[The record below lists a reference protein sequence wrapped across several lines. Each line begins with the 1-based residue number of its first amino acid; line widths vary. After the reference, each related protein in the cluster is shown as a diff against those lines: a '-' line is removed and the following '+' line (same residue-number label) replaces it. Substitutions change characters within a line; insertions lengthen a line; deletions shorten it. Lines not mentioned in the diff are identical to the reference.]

1 MTDKIYIKKI
11 VVGTPIKRVTSGA
24 FSIENLSGVDVSATE
39 SDGSILA
46 WKSSASKFVTTNL
59 KGSTN
64 ISANYDS
71 GLEQYTFSFTGDTIT
86 GSLIPDSNEA
96 YDLGSATK
104 KWKDLHLS
112 GNTIQ
117 LGTISLRD
125 SNGSFV
131 VVDSGGSKETLGV
144 SLSSNNTGVLNFDSG
159 LGQFTFNDSDL
170 ARTNIN
176 ETFHSGITVL
186 NGATIDSATITNL
199 ANTNLTGSQATFDS
213 ANIGTLRV
221 TGNTVLDGNLTI
233 TGTETTVNTE
243 TINLADNTIVL
254 NSNATG
260 TPSEDAGIEIE
271 RGSSANKSFLWDEG
285 SEYWT
290 LGSETLQTTGKILY
304 GNVYS
309 SEGDLPN
316 AGTYHGMFAH
326 VHGTGKGYFAHGGAW
341 HKLLDETSSTTANLT
356 EGSNLYYTTA
366 RSDSDFDVRLATKNT
381 ANLSEG
387 SNLYYT
393 TTRADSDFDV
403 RLATKTTSNV
413 AEGTNLY
420 YTSTR
425 VDSDILNSSIDAQR
439 AAPVY
444 HKIVVTV
451 ESGYYLI
458 DGTSQAN
465 MVLSPNVVYRFD
477 QSHSSNSSHPLVFST
492 TSDGTHGGGSE
503 LSSNFKVYNKVGN
516 AGSTGAYV
524 DLAVEQD
531 AGKLYY
537 YCQSHGGM
545 GGVANTSPLSS
556 ISVTDAG
563 GDGSLSYNSSTG
575 VITYTGPSATE
586 VRAHLTANKGL
597 SVSNGEFNIDSAN
610 VRGMFSA
617 GGDLSYNSGT
627 GQFSFD
633 VEQVYTKTNF
643 DSDLGAALDGGAGIT
658 YDSAQDTI
666 SITATGVTAGT
677 YGNASQIPVFSVNA
691 QGQLD
696 SAGTVAVA
704 GVSTFSFDSANGNIT
719 IGTADGGSFLTT
731 ITLDPYTTTNLTE
744 GTRKYYTTARADSDF
759 DIRLATKTTQNVA
772 EHSSNLYYTTA
783 RWDARLAQK
792 DLDNIAEGSTN
803 LYYTSARADSD
814 AKNSVSVTDAGGDG
828 SLSYNSTNGV
838 FTYTGPS
845 SSDVRAHFSA
855 AGDLTYDSSTGR
867 FSIDVENVYTKSNFD
882 SDLGDALVGGTG
894 ITYDSSSDTINLTN
908 TGVTAAT
915 YGSSTSVPQIAI
927 NAQGQI
933 TSASNVTIA
942 GVTGVDFD
950 SSNATITIQTT
961 GGNFTDVI
969 SLDPFTTANL
979 SENTNL
985 YYTDARARASNSVT
999 DAGGDGSLAY
1009 NSTTGVIT
1017 YTGPS
1022 AAEVRA
1028 HLTANKGLSVSNGEF
1043 NIDSANVKGMFSA
1056 SDAGGDGSF
1065 AYSNGVFTYTGPSAT
1080 EVRAHL
1086 TANKGLSVSN
1096 GVFDIDSANVKAMF
1110 SGSSGVNYSNG
1121 AITAD
1126 TNEIRGFFT
1135 ANKGLSVSS
1144 GEFNIDSANVRGMFS
1159 GSTGVTYNSGTG
1171 AIAIGQAVSTS
1182 DDVTFQDVTV
1192 SGNLTITGDT
1202 VQTGSV
1208 VSDNNFTGLTNS
1220 NTGNSQD
1227 FGFYGKYVE
1236 GGTTKYGGVFY
1247 DASTDNTF
1255 RLFTDTQTLPTSTV
1269 NTGATGYSS
1278 ANLIV
1283 KDINAEDLVLSGN
1296 LTVNGATVTNSAT
1309 NTTIEDALIELGS
1322 GNTGSNSND
1331 LGLVLERGTTGDN
1344 VFMGWDESIDR
1355 VRFATTTAT
1364 GSSTGDLSL
1373 TNANVQAARFYGDLT
1388 GNVTGTTS
1396 DISNHTTADL
1406 TENTNLYHTT
1416 ARARGAI
1423 SVTDAGGDGSASYNS
1438 TTGVITYTGPSAS
1451 EVRAHLTANKG
1462 LSVSSGEFNIDSANV
1477 RGMFSASGDLSYNS
1491 GTGQFSFSD
1500 SAQHTSAQIRAM
1512 FSGSTGITLNG
1523 TTGAI
1528 STTDGDIVH
1537 DNLSGFVAN
1546 EHIDHT
1552 SVTLTAGTGLTGGG
1566 TIAASRTFNVVG
1578 GKGIIAN
1585 ANDIQVD
1592 SANIKGMFSGGT
1604 GITYSNG
1611 AISTTDGDIVHDNL
1625 SGFVANEHID
1635 HSGVTMTAG
1644 TGLTGGGT
1652 IAATRT
1658 FNVVGG
1664 KGITANANDIQIDSA
1679 NVLGMF
1685 SGSGDLSY
1693 NSGTGA
1699 FSFSETYSTAA
1710 ELMTALKTV
1719 DTNSS
1724 GLNADLLDGQQ
1735 GTHYRINVYNNA
1747 GTLLN

>member
-1 MTDKIYIKKI
+1 
-11 VVGTPIKRVTSGA
+11 
-24 FSIENLSGVDVSATE
+24 
-39 SDGSILA
+39 
-46 WKSSASKFVTTNL
+46 
-59 KGSTN
+59 
-64 ISANYDS
+64 
-71 GLEQYTFSFTGDTIT
+71 
-86 GSLIPDSNEA
+86 
-96 YDLGSATK
+96 
-104 KWKDLHLS
+104 
-112 GNTIQ
+112 
-117 LGTISLRD
+117 
-125 SNGSFV
+125 
-131 VVDSGGSKETLGV
+131 
-144 SLSSNNTGVLNFDSG
+144 
-159 LGQFTFNDSDL
+159 
-170 ARTNIN
+170 
-176 ETFHSGITVL
+176 
-186 NGATIDSATITNL
+186 
-199 ANTNLTGSQATFDS
+199 
-213 ANIGTLRV
+213 
-221 TGNTVLDGNLTI
+221 
-233 TGTETTVNTE
+233 
-243 TINLADNTIVL
+243 
-254 NSNATG
+254 
-260 TPSEDAGIEIE
+260 
-271 RGSSANKSFLWDEG
+271 
-285 SEYWT
+285 
-290 LGSETLQTTGKILY
+290 
-304 GNVYS
+304 
-309 SEGDLPN
+309 
-316 AGTYHGMFAH
+316 MFAH
-326 VHGTGKGYFAHGGAW
+326 VHGTGKGYFAHAGAW
-341 HKLLDETSSTTANLT
+341 HKLLDETSSTTASLT
-356 EGSNLYYTTA
+356 
-366 RSDSDFDVRLATKNT
+366 
-381 ANLSEG
+381 EG

-393 TTRADSDFDV
+393 TTRADSDFDI

-420 YTSTR
+420 YTSAR
-425 VDSDILNSSIDAQR
+425 ADSDAKNSVSA
-439 AAPVY
+439 
-444 HKIVVTV
+444 
-451 ESGYYLI
+451 
-458 DGTSQAN
+458 
-465 MVLSPNVVYRFD
+465 
-477 QSHSSNSSHPLVFST
+477 
-492 TSDGTHGGGSE
+492 
-503 LSSNFKVYNKVGN
+503 
-516 AGSTGAYV
+516 
-524 DLAVEQD
+524 
-531 AGKLYY
+531 
-537 YCQSHGGM
+537 
-545 GGVANTSPLSS
+545 
-556 ISVTDAG
+556 TDAG

-575 VITYTGPSATE
+575 VITYTGPNASE

-704 GVSTFSFDSANGNIT
+704 GVSTLAFDSSGGNLT
-719 IGTADGGSFLTT
+719 IGTADGNTFLTT
-731 ITLDPYTTTNLTE
+731 ITLDPFTTADLTE
-744 GTRKYYTTARADSDF
+744 GANKYYTTARSDSDF
-759 DIRLATKTTQNVA
+759 DVRLGTKSTSNLS
-772 EHSSNLYYTTA
+772 EGSNLYYTTA
-783 RWDARLAQK
+783 RWDARLAEK
-792 DLDNIAEGSTN
+792 DLDDIAEGSTN
-803 LYYTSARADSD
+803 LFYTSARADSD

-845 SSDVRAHFSA
+845 SSDVRAQFSA

-915 YGSSTSVPQIAI
+915 YGSATSVPQFSV

-933 TSASNVTIA
+933 DSARNVTIA

-1043 NIDSANVKGMFSA
+1043 NIDSSNVKGMFSA
-1056 SDAGGDGSF
+1056 SGDLSYSNGQFSFTERTDAEVRGLVSATDAGGDGSF
-1065 AYSNGVFTYTGPSAT
+1065 SYNASTGAFTYTGPSAT

-1086 TANKGLSVSN
+1086 TANKGLSVSSGEFNIDSDNVKGMFSATDAGGDGSFSYSN
-1096 GVFDIDSANVKAMF
+1096 GVYTYTGPNATEVRAHLTANKGLSVTNGEFNIDSANVKAMF
-1110 SGSSGVNYSNG
+1110 SGGTGVTYSNG
-1121 AITAD
+1121 AI
-1126 TNEIRGFFT
+1126 
-1135 ANKGLSVSS
+1135 S
-1144 GEFNIDSANVRGMFS
+1144 
-1159 GSTGVTYNSGTG
+1159 
-1171 AIAIGQAVSTS
+1171 IGQAVATS
-1182 DDVTFQDVTV
+1182 DDVTFNDLVV
-1192 SGNLTITGDT
+1192 SGNLSILGS
-1202 VQTGSV
+1202 QTDV
-1208 VSDNNFTGLTNS
+1208 A
-1220 NTGNSQD
+1220 
-1227 FGFYGKYVE
+1227 
-1236 GGTTKYGGVFY
+1236 TT
-1247 DASTDNTF
+1247 
-1255 RLFTDTQTLPTSTV
+1255 
-1269 NTGATGYSS
+1269 
-1278 ANLIV
+1278 
-1283 KDINAEDLVLSGN
+1283 N
-1296 LTVNGATVTNSAT
+1296 LTVTDKNITIADSSTTSALTNGAGLTFGAWSSG
-1309 NTTIEDALIELGS
+1309 TIPTFTWSHGDQRLVSNYAIGANLV
-1322 GNTGSNSND
+1322 GN
-1331 LGLVLERGTTGDN
+1331 V
-1344 VFMGWDESIDR
+1344 
-1355 VRFATTTAT
+1355 
-1364 GSSTGDLSL
+1364 
-1373 TNANVQAARFYGDLT
+1373 T

-1438 TTGVITYTGPSAS
+1438 STGVITYTGPSAS

-1477 RGMFSASGDLSYNS
+1477 RGMFSAGGDLSYSN
-1491 GTGQFSFSD
+1491 GVFSYTDSD
-1500 SAQHTSAQIRAM
+1500 RTAAQIKGL
-1512 FSGSTGITLNG
+1512 FSGGTGITYSN
-1523 TTGAI
+1523 GAI

-1546 EHIDHT
+1546 EHIDHS
-1552 SVTLTAGTGLTGGG
+1552 SVSVTAGTGLTGGG
-1566 TIAASRTFNVVG
+1566 TIAATRTVNVIG

-1679 NVLGMF
+1679 NVKGMF
-1685 SGSGDLSY
+1685 SASGDLGYS
-1693 NSGTGA
+1693 NGV

-1710 ELMTALKTV
+1710 ELLTALKTV
-1719 DTNSS
+1719 DTDAS
-1724 GLNADLLDGQQ
+1724 GLNADTLDGQQ

>member
-24 FSIENLSGVDVSATE
+24 FNIENLSGVDVSATE

-46 WKSSASKFVTTNL
+46 YKSSTSKFVTTNL
-59 KGSTN
+59 KGSGN
-64 ISANYDS
+64 ISATYDS
-71 GLEQYTFSFTGDTIT
+71 SNNQYVFGFDQTAFVGN
-86 GSLIPDSNEA
+86 LIPSTNETQ
-96 YDLGSATK
+96 DLGSTTN
-104 KWKDLHLS
+104 KWRDLFLS

-117 LGTISLRD
+117 LGSVLLRD
-125 SNGSFV
+125 SGGSFV
-131 VVDSGGSKETLGV
+131 VVDSSGNKETLGV
-144 SLSSNNTGVLNFDSG
+144 SLSSNNTAVFSFDSG
-159 LGQFTFNDSDL
+159 SGQFTFNDSDL

-213 ANIGTLRV
+213 ANIGSLRV

-233 TGTETTVNTE
+233 TGTETILNTE
-243 TINLADNTIVL
+243 TIQLADNTIVL

-260 TPSEDAGIEIE
+260 TPTEDAGIEIE

-304 GNVYS
+304 SNVYS
-309 SEGDLPN
+309 SEGDLPDAN
-316 AGTYHGMFAH
+316 TYHGMFAH

-341 HKLLDETSSTTANLT
+341 HKLLDETSSTTASLT
-356 EGSNLYYTTA
+356 
-366 RSDSDFDVRLATKNT
+366 
-381 ANLSEG
+381 EG

-393 TTRADSDFDV
+393 TTRADSDFDIRLATKNTANLLEGSNLYYTTTRSDSDFDV

-477 QSHSSNSSHPLVFST
+477 QSHSSNGSHPLVFST

-516 AGSTGAYV
+516 AGDSGAYV

-537 YCQSHGGM
+537 YCQNHGGM

-556 ISVTDAG
+556 ISITDAG

-575 VITYTGPSATE
+575 VITYTGPNASE

-704 GVSTFSFDSANGNIT
+704 GVSTLAFDSSGGNLT
-719 IGTADGGSFLTT
+719 IGTADGNTFLTT
-731 ITLDPYTTTNLTE
+731 ITLDPFTTADLTE
-744 GTRKYYTTARADSDF
+744 GANKYYTTARSDSDF
-759 DIRLATKTTQNVA
+759 DVRLGTKSTSNLS
-772 EHSSNLYYTTA
+772 EGSNLYYTTA
-783 RWDARLAQK
+783 RWDARLAEK
-792 DLDNIAEGSTN
+792 DLDDIAEGSTN
-803 LYYTSARADSD
+803 LFYTSARADSD

-855 AGDLTYDSSTGR
+855 AGDLTYDSSSGR
-867 FSIDVENVYTKSNFD
+867 FSIDVEQVYTKANFD
-882 SDLGDALVGGTG
+882 SDLRQQIAGGTG
-894 ITYDSSSDTINLTN
+894 ITIQRLAKEVFSISN
-908 TGVTAAT
+908 TGVAAAT
-915 YGSSTSVPQIAI
+915 YGSATSVPQFSV

-933 TSASNVTIA
+933 DSARNVTIA
-942 GVTGVDFD
+942 GVTGIDFD

-1065 AYSNGVFTYTGPSAT
+1065 AYSNGVFTYTGPSAS

-1135 ANKGLSVSS
+1135 ANKGLSVSG

-1159 GSTGVTYNSGTG
+1159 GGTGVTYTSGTG
-1171 AIAIGQAVSTS
+1171 AIAIGQAVATS

-1208 VSDNNFTGLTNS
+1208 VSDNNFTGLTAS
-1220 NTGNSQD
+1220 NTGNSTD

-1255 RLFTDTQTLPTSTV
+1255 RLFTDTTTLPTSTV

-1322 GNTGSNSND
+1322 GNTGSNAND

-1364 GSSTGDLSL
+1364 GSSTGDLTL

-1388 GNVTGTTS
+1388 GDVTGTVS
-1396 DISNHTTADL
+1396 DISNFTTANL

-1438 TTGVITYTGPSAS
+1438 STGVITYTGPSATQ
-1451 EVRAHLTANKG
+1451 VRAHFTANKG

-1477 RGMFSASGDLSYNS
+1477 KAMFSAGGDLSYSN
-1491 GTGQFSFSD
+1491 GVFSYTDSD
-1500 SAQHTSAQIRAM
+1500 RTAAQIKGL
-1512 FSGSTGITLNG
+1512 FSGGTGITYSN
-1523 TTGAI
+1523 GAI

-1546 EHIDHT
+1546 EHIDHS
-1552 SVTLTAGTGLTGGG
+1552 SVSVTAGTGLTGGG
-1566 TIAASRTFNVVG
+1566 TIAATRTVNVIG

-1685 SGSGDLSY
+1685 SGSGDISY

-1699 FSFSETYSTAA
+1699 FSFSETYSSAA
-1710 ELMTALKTV
+1710 ELMTAIKTV
-1719 DTNSS
+1719 DGTGT
-1724 GLNADLLDGQQ
+1724 GLDADLLDGQH
-1735 GTHYRINVYNNA
+1735 GAYYRINVYNNA

>member
-24 FSIENLSGVDVSATE
+24 FNIENLSGVDVSATE

-46 WKSSASKFVTTNL
+46 YKSSTSKFVTTNL
-59 KGSTN
+59 RGSGN
-64 ISANYDS
+64 ISATYDS
-71 GLEQYTFSFTGDTIT
+71 SNNQYVFGFDQNTFSGN
-86 GSLIPDSNEA
+86 LIPSTNETQ
-96 YDLGSATK
+96 DLGSTTN
-104 KWKDLHLS
+104 KWRDLFLS

-117 LGTISLRD
+117 LGSVLLRD
-125 SNGSFV
+125 SGGSFV
-131 VVDSGGSKETLGV
+131 VVDSSGNKETLGV
-144 SLSSNNTGVLNFDSG
+144 SLSSNNTAVFSFDSG
-159 LGQFTFNDSDL
+159 SGQFTFNDSDL

-213 ANIGTLRV
+213 ANIGSLRV

-233 TGTETTVNTE
+233 TGTETILNTE
-243 TINLADNTIVL
+243 TIQLADNTIVL

-304 GNVYS
+304 SNVYS
-309 SEGDLPN
+309 SEGDLPS
-316 AGTYHGMFAH
+316 ASTYHGMFAH

-341 HKLLDETSSTTANLT
+341 HKLLDETSSTTASLT
-356 EGSNLYYTTA
+356 EGSNLYYTRARFDSALGDATSTASVRGYVSGDKGLVYNSSTGVFDIDSANIKGMFSATGDLTYNSSTGAFSFDVEDVYTKVNFDSDLGDALVGGTGISYDSSSDTISITNTGVAAATYGSATQIPVFTVNAQGQLDSAGSVAVAGVTSFTFDSSDGDISIGTADGATFTTRINLSPFTTSTLTEQGNLYYTDVRARNSQSVTDAGGDGSLSYNTSTGVLTYTGPSASETRAHFSAGGDMTYDSSTGRFSIDVEQIYTKANFDSDFLSRLVTQIDSAGITTATIGTLNNTTLVGSQATFDSATITTLTNTNMVGSQATFDSANITALGGITGFDATSTSTLRGLFSAGGDLTYNSSTGQYSFDVETVYTKANFDSDLGDANTAQLPEGTNLYYTTA
-366 RSDSDFDVRLATKNT
+366 RSDSDFDIRLATKTT
-381 ANLSEG
+381 ANVTEG

-393 TTRADSDFDV
+393 TV
-403 RLATKTTSNV
+403 RS
-413 AEGTNLY
+413 
-420 YTSTR
+420 
-425 VDSDILNSSIDAQR
+425 
-439 AAPVY
+439 
-444 HKIVVTV
+444 
-451 ESGYYLI
+451 
-458 DGTSQAN
+458 
-465 MVLSPNVVYRFD
+465 
-477 QSHSSNSSHPLVFST
+477 
-492 TSDGTHGGGSE
+492 
-503 LSSNFKVYNKVGN
+503 
-516 AGSTGAYV
+516 
-524 DLAVEQD
+524 
-531 AGKLYY
+531 
-537 YCQSHGGM
+537 
-545 GGVANTSPLSS
+545 
-556 ISVTDAG
+556 
-563 GDGSLSYNSSTG
+563 
-575 VITYTGPSATE
+575 
-586 VRAHLTANKGL
+586 
-597 SVSNGEFNIDSAN
+597 
-610 VRGMFSA
+610 
-617 GGDLSYNSGT
+617 
-627 GQFSFD
+627 
-633 VEQVYTKTNF
+633 
-643 DSDLGAALDGGAGIT
+643 
-658 YDSAQDTI
+658 
-666 SITATGVTAGT
+666 
-677 YGNASQIPVFSVNA
+677 
-691 QGQLD
+691 
-696 SAGTVAVA
+696 
-704 GVSTFSFDSANGNIT
+704 
-719 IGTADGGSFLTT
+719 
-731 ITLDPYTTTNLTE
+731 
-744 GTRKYYTTARADSDF
+744 DSDF
-759 DIRLATKTTQNVA
+759 DIRLATKSTTNVS
-772 EHSSNLYYTTA
+772 EGNNLYYTTA
-783 RWDARLAQK
+783 R
-792 DLDNIAEGSTN
+792 
-803 LYYTSARADSD
+803 ADSD
-814 AKNSVSVTDAGGDG
+814 AKASLLVNDAGGDG
-828 SLSYNSTNGV
+828 SLAYDSATGV

-855 AGDLTYDSSTGR
+855 GGDMTYDSATGR
-867 FSIDVENVYTKSNFD
+867 FSIDVEQVYTKANFD
-882 SDLGDALVGGTG
+882 SDLRQQIAGGTG
-894 ITYDSSSDTINLTN
+894 ITIQRLAKEVFSISN
-908 TGVTAAT
+908 TGVAAAT
-915 YGSSTSVPQIAI
+915 YGSATSVPQFSV

-933 TSASNVTIA
+933 DSARNVTIA

-985 YYTDARARASNSVT
+985 YYTDARARASISAGGNLSYNNSTGVMSYTTPTMYADADARSAISVT

-1022 AAEVRA
+1022 A
-1028 HLTANKGLSVSNGEF
+1028 S
-1043 NIDSANVKGMFSA
+1043 
-1056 SDAGGDGSF
+1056 
-1065 AYSNGVFTYTGPSAT
+1065 

-1096 GVFDIDSANVKAMF
+1096 GVFDIDSANVKAML
-1110 SGSSGVNYSNG
+1110 SGSSGVNYSVSSG

-1159 GSTGVTYNSGTG
+1159 GGTGVTYTSGTG
-1171 AIAIGQAVSTS
+1171 AIAIGQAVATS

-1208 VSDNNFTGLTNS
+1208 VSDNNFTGLTNA

-1283 KDINAEDLVLSGN
+1283 KDITAEDLVLSGN

-1322 GNTGSNSND
+1322 GNTGSNAND

-1364 GSSTGDLSL
+1364 GASTGDLTL
-1373 TNANVQAARFYGDLT
+1373 TNANVQAGRFYGDLT
-1388 GNVTGTTS
+1388 GDVTGTVS
-1396 DISNHTTADL
+1396 DISNFTTANL

-1438 TTGVITYTGPSAS
+1438 STGVITYTGPSATQ
-1451 EVRAHLTANKG
+1451 VRAHLTANKG

-1477 RGMFSASGDLSYNS
+1477 KAMFSAGGDLSYSN
-1491 GTGQFSFSD
+1491 GVFSYTDSD
-1500 SAQHTSAQIRAM
+1500 RTAAQIK
-1512 FSGSTGITLNG
+1512 
-1523 TTGAI
+1523 
-1528 STTDGDIVH
+1528 
-1537 DNLSGFVAN
+1537 
-1546 EHIDHT
+1546 
-1552 SVTLTAGTGLTGGG
+1552 GL
-1566 TIAASRTFNVVG
+1566 
-1578 GKGIIAN
+1578 
-1585 ANDIQVD
+1585 
-1592 SANIKGMFSGGT
+1592 FSGGT

-1635 HSGVTMTAG
+1635 HSSVSVIAG
-1644 TGLTGGGT
+1644 TGLAGGGT
-1652 IAATRT
+1652 IAANRT
-1658 FNVVGG
+1658 INVVGG

-1685 SGSGDLSY
+1685 SAGGDLSY

-1699 FSFSETYSTAA
+1699 FSFSETYSSAA
-1710 ELMTALKTV
+1710 ELLTALKTV

-1724 GLNADLLDGQQ
+1724 GLNADTLDGQQ
-1735 GTHYRINVYNNA
+1735 GSYYTNASNLSSGTIPNDRIDVPASGDWWSGSPPKVGNDGVMEVGKYIDFHITDSGSADFDTRLVSGTNSLTIGNAGRILTTGDEGSGNGLDADTLDGQEGTHYRINVYNNA

>member
-71 GLEQYTFSFTGDTIT
+71 SQGQYTFSFTGDTFT

-104 KWKDLHLS
+104 KWRDLYLS
-112 GNTIQ
+112 GNTIT
-117 LGTISLRD
+117 LGTLQLK
-125 SNGSFV
+125 
-131 VVDSGGSKETLGV
+131 DSGGQLVFVDSSGNKTGLGL
-144 SLSSNNTGVLNFDSG
+144 SLTTNNTNVLSLDSDTGV
-159 LGQFTFNDSDL
+159 FTFNDSDL

-176 ETFHSGITVL
+176 ETFHSGLTVKGGL
-186 NGATIDSATITNL
+186 SVAGGATLDSATITNL
-199 ANTNLTGSQATFDS
+199 ANTNLTGSQATLDS

-243 TINLADNTIVL
+243 IINLADNTIVL

-304 GNVYS
+304 GNVYN
-309 SEGDLPN
+309 SEGDLPS
-316 AGTYHGMFAH
+316 ASTYHGMFAH
-326 VHGTGKGYFAHGGAW
+326 VHGTGKGYFAHAGAW

-366 RSDSDFDVRLATKNT
+366 RSDSDFDIRLATKNT

-439 AAPVY
+439 TAPVY

-451 ESGYYLI
+451 ESGYFLI

-503 LSSNFKVYNKVGN
+503 LSSNFKVYNKVGA

-524 DLAVEQD
+524 DFAVEQD

-537 YCQSHGGM
+537 YCQNHSGM
-545 GGVANTSPLSS
+545 GGVANTSPISS
-556 ISVTDAG
+556 ISVADAG
-563 GDGSLSYNSSTG
+563 GDGSLAYNNSTG
-575 VITYTGPSATE
+575 VITYTGPSASE
-586 VRAHLTANKGL
+586 VRAH
-597 SVSNGEFNIDSAN
+597 
-610 VRGMFSA
+610 FSA
-617 GGDLSYNSGT
+617 GGDLSYNSST

-803 LYYTSARADSD
+803 LFYTSARADSD

-867 FSIDVENVYTKSNFD
+867 FSIDVEQVYSKANFD
-882 SDLGDALVGGTG
+882 SDLGAALVGGTG

-927 NAQGQI
+927 NAQGQV

-979 SENTNL
+979 TENTNL

-1065 AYSNGVFTYTGPSAT
+1065 SYSNGVF
-1080 EVRAHL
+1080 
-1086 TANKGLSVSN
+1086 
-1096 GVFDIDSANVKAMF
+1096 
-1110 SGSSGVNYSNG
+1110 
-1121 AITAD
+1121 
-1126 TNEIRGFFT
+1126 
-1135 ANKGLSVSS
+1135 
-1144 GEFNIDSANVRGMFS
+1144 
-1159 GSTGVTYNSGTG
+1159 
-1171 AIAIGQAVSTS
+1171 
-1182 DDVTFQDVTV
+1182 
-1192 SGNLTITGDT
+1192 
-1202 VQTGSV
+1202 
-1208 VSDNNFTGLTNS
+1208 
-1220 NTGNSQD
+1220 
-1227 FGFYGKYVE
+1227 
-1236 GGTTKYGGVFY
+1236 
-1247 DASTDNTF
+1247 
-1255 RLFTDTQTLPTSTV
+1255 
-1269 NTGATGYSS
+1269 
-1278 ANLIV
+1278 
-1283 KDINAEDLVLSGN
+1283 
-1296 LTVNGATVTNSAT
+1296 
-1309 NTTIEDALIELGS
+1309 
-1322 GNTGSNSND
+1322 
-1331 LGLVLERGTTGDN
+1331 
-1344 VFMGWDESIDR
+1344 
-1355 VRFATTTAT
+1355 
-1364 GSSTGDLSL
+1364 
-1373 TNANVQAARFYGDLT
+1373 
-1388 GNVTGTTS
+1388 
-1396 DISNHTTADL
+1396 
-1406 TENTNLYHTT
+1406 
-1416 ARARGAI
+1416 
-1423 SVTDAGGDGSASYNS
+1423 
-1438 TTGVITYTGPSAS
+1438 TYTGPSAS

-1462 LSVSSGEFNIDSANV
+1462 LSVSNGEFNIDSA
-1477 RGMFSASGDLSYNS
+1477 M
-1491 GTGQFSFSD
+1491 
-1500 SAQHTSAQIRAM
+1500 
-1512 FSGSTGITLNG
+1512 
-1523 TTGAI
+1523 
-1528 STTDGDIVH
+1528 
-1537 DNLSGFVAN
+1537 
-1546 EHIDHT
+1546 
-1552 SVTLTAGTGLTGGG
+1552 
-1566 TIAASRTFNVVG
+1566 
-1578 GKGIIAN
+1578 
-1585 ANDIQVD
+1585 
-1592 SANIKGMFSGGT
+1592 
-1604 GITYSNG
+1604 
-1611 AISTTDGDIVHDNL
+1611 
-1625 SGFVANEHID
+1625 
-1635 HSGVTMTAG
+1635 
-1644 TGLTGGGT
+1644 
-1652 IAATRT
+1652 
-1658 FNVVGG
+1658 
-1664 KGITANANDIQIDSA
+1664 
-1679 NVLGMF
+1679 
-1685 SGSGDLSY
+1685 
-1693 NSGTGA
+1693 
-1699 FSFSETYSTAA
+1699 
-1710 ELMTALKTV
+1710 
-1719 DTNSS
+1719 
-1724 GLNADLLDGQQ
+1724 
-1735 GTHYRINVYNNA
+1735 
-1747 GTLLN
+1747 

>member
-1 MTDKIYIKKI
+1 MSIEKIILKKI
-11 VVGTPIKRVTSGA
+11 SVGVPIKRVTSGA
-24 FSIENLSGVDVSATE
+24 FSIGNLSGVDVSGTE

-46 WKSSASKFVTTNL
+46 YNNSTGKYEITNL
-59 KGSTN
+59 RSD
-64 ISANYDS
+64 ANVTVDYDS
-71 GLEQYTFSFTGDTIT
+71 AGNLYTFGLTNNAFTGSIV
-86 GSLIPDSNEA
+86 PDSNEV
-96 YDLGSATK
+96 YDLGSSTK
-104 KWKDLHLS
+104 KWRDLYLS
-112 GNTIQ
+112 GNTIT
-117 LGTISLRD
+117 LGTLSLKD
-125 SNGSFV
+125 SDGDLIVVDASNKKINLDLSLSTNNTAVFSFDSSTGSFV
-131 VVDSGGSKETLGV
+131 
-144 SLSSNNTGVLNFDSG
+144 
-159 LGQFTFNDSDL
+159 FNDSDL
-170 ARTNIN
+170 ARTDIN
-176 ETFHSGITVL
+176 ETFHQGLTVKGGL
-186 NGATIDSATITNL
+186 SIDGGMTLDSATITNL
-199 ANTNLTGSQATFDS
+199 ANTQLTGSQATFDS
-213 ANIGTLRV
+213 ADIQTLRV
-221 TGNTVLDGNLTI
+221 RGNTVLEGNLTI
-233 TGTETTVNTE
+233 TGTETVVNTE

-260 TPSEDAGIEIE
+260 TPSEDGGIEIE
-271 RGSSANKSFLWDEG
+271 RGDQPNKSFLWDEG

-290 LGSETLQTTGKILY
+290 LGSETLQTTGKILF

-309 SEGDLPN
+309 SEGDLPD

-341 HKLLDETSSTTANLT
+341 HKLLDETSSTTTDLT
-356 EGSNLYYTTA
+356 EGTNLYYTTD
-366 RSDSDFDVRLATKNT
+366 RFDSRLGTKT
-381 ANLSEG
+381 TDNLTEG
-387 SNLYYT
+387 TSLYYT

-413 AEGTNLY
+413 TEGTNLY

-439 AAPVY
+439 TAPVY
-444 HKIVVTV
+444 HTIVVTA
-451 ESGYYLI
+451 SGGNFQI
-458 DGTSQAN
+458 DGTSNAN
-465 MVLSPNVVYRFD
+465 IVLSPNVVYRFD
-477 QSHSSNSSHPLVFST
+477 QSDASNGSHPLVFST

-516 AGSTGAYV
+516 AGDSGAYV
-524 DLAVEQD
+524 DIAVEQD

-537 YCQSHGGM
+537 YCQNHGGM
-545 GGVANTSPLSS
+545 GGVVNTSPLSS

-563 GDGSLSYNSSTG
+563 GDGSLAYNSSTG
-575 VITYTGPSATE
+575 AITYTGPSASE
-586 VRAHLTANKGL
+586 VRAH
-597 SVSNGEFNIDSAN
+597 
-610 VRGMFSA
+610 FSA
-617 GGDLSYNSGT
+617 GGDLSYNSST

-633 VEQVYTKTNF
+633 VEQVYTKVNF
-643 DSDLGAALDGGAGIT
+643 DSDLGDALDGGTGIT
-658 YDSAQDTI
+658 YDSANDTI
-666 SITATGVTAGT
+666 SITNTGVTAGT
-677 YGNASQIPVFSVNA
+677 YGNASQIPVFTVNA

-704 GVSTFSFDSANGNIT
+704 GVSTFSFDSANGNLT

-731 ITLDPYTTTNLTE
+731 ITLDPYTTTNLVE

-759 DIRLATKTTQNVA
+759 DVRLATKTTQDVT

-783 RWDARLAQK
+783 RWDAQLATK
-792 DLDNIAEGSTN
+792 DTDDLAEGTTN
-803 LYYTSARADSD
+803 LYYTTARADSD
-814 AKNSVSVTDAGGDG
+814 SKNSVSVTDAGGDG
-828 SLSYNSTNGV
+828 SLSYNNGV

-845 SSDVRAHFSA
+845 ASEVRAHFSA
-855 AGDLTYDSSTGR
+855 GGDLTYNSSTGL

-927 NAQGQI
+927 NAQGQV

-950 SSNATITIQTT
+950 SSSATITIQTT

-969 SLDPFTTANL
+969 SLDPFNTSNL

-999 DAGGDGSLAY
+999 DAGGDGSLSY
-1009 NSTTGVIT
+1009 NSSTGVFT

-1028 HLTANKGLSVSNGEF
+1028 HLTANMGLSVSNGEF
-1043 NIDSANVKGMFSA
+1043 NIDSDNVKGMFSA
-1056 SDAGGDGSF
+1056 GGDLS
-1065 AYSNGVFTYTGPSAT
+1065 YSNGQFSFTQRTDAQVKGL
-1080 EVRAHL
+1080 L

-1096 GVFDIDSANVKAMF
+1096 GEFNIDSANVKAMF

-1121 AITAD
+1121 AISAD
-1126 TNEIRGFFT
+1126 TSEIRGFFT

-1159 GSTGVTYNSGTG
+1159 GGTGVTYNSGTG
-1171 AIAIGQAVSTS
+1171 AIAIGQSVATS

-1220 NTGNSQD
+1220 NTGNSTD

-1247 DASTDNTF
+1247 DADNDNTF
-1255 RLFTDTQTLPTSTV
+1255 RLFSDTQTVPSSTV
-1269 NTGATGYSS
+1269 NTGATGYTA

-1283 KDINAEDLVLSGN
+1283 KDITAEDLVLSGN
-1296 LTVNGATVTNSAT
+1296 LTVNGDTVTNSAT

-1322 GNTGSNSND
+1322 GNTGANSND

-1355 VRFATTTAT
+1355 VVFATTTAT
-1364 GSSTGDLSL
+1364 GASTGDLTL
-1373 TNANVQAARFYGDLT
+1373 TNANVQAANFYGNLT

-1406 TENTNLYHTT
+1406 SEDTNLYHTT

-1462 LSVSSGEFNIDSANV
+1462 LSVSSGEFNIDSDNVKGMFSAGGDLSYSNGVFSYTDSDRTAAQIKGLFSAGGDLSYNSTTGAFSVTKFTTANARSSISAGGDLSYNSSTGAMSFTERTDAEV
-1477 RGMFSASGDLSYNS
+1477 RGLLSASGDISYNNSTGAISFTERTDAEVRGLLSASGDLSYNS
-1491 GTGQFSFSD
+1491 
-1500 SAQHTSAQIRAM
+1500 
-1512 FSGSTGITLNG
+1512 STG
-1523 TTGAI
+1523 A
-1528 STTDGDIVH
+1528 
-1537 DNLSGFVAN
+1537 F
-1546 EHIDHT
+1546 
-1552 SVTLTAGTGLTGGG
+1552 SVTKFT
-1566 TIAASRTFNVVG
+1566 
-1578 GKGIIAN
+1578 
-1585 ANDIQVD
+1585 
-1592 SANIKGMFSGGT
+1592 
-1604 GITYSNG
+1604 
-1611 AISTTDGDIVHDNL
+1611 
-1625 SGFVANEHID
+1625 
-1635 HSGVTMTAG
+1635 
-1644 TGLTGGGT
+1644 
-1652 IAATRT
+1652 
-1658 FNVVGG
+1658 
-1664 KGITANANDIQIDSA
+1664 TANARSA
-1679 NVLGMF
+1679 ISA
-1685 SGSGDLSY
+1685 SGSLSYDNSTGVMSFTQRTDGQVRGLLSASGDLSY
-1693 NSGTGA
+1693 NNSTGVM
-1699 FSFSETYSTAA
+1699 SFSETYSTAA
-1710 ELMTALKTV
+1710 ELLTAVKTV
-1719 DTNSS
+1719 DGSTS
-1724 GLNADLLDGQQ
+1724 GLDADLLDGEH
-1735 GTHYRINVYNNA
+1735 GSHYRINVYNNA